1 VEKQATKLYRTAK
14 NRMFSATELMTSDK
28 KLVSALGR
36 VIYFSV
42 WLSIL
47 AVACVVSVVF
57 LALDVIKLPNK
68 KQEVN

>member
-1 VEKQATKLYRTAK
+1 MEKQATKLYRAAK
-14 NRMFSATELMTSDK
+14 NSMFSATEMMTSDK
-28 KLVSALGR
+28 KLVSARGR

-47 AVACVVSVVF
+47 AVACIFSVVF